1 MYVTVSMY
9 ACVYMYEHTVHDII
23 KFTYYHCTSIDCRVH
38 CTLNEK
44 EGSMPHSESH
54 QKHIVVHWVF
64 KYSDSLLVVCLQLT
78 EDNFSYLAFSTVLSS
93 SNVI

>member
-1 MYVTVSMY
+1 MNIQYMTLLNLHTITVLLLTAVS
-9 ACVYMYEHTVHDII
+9 E
-23 KFTYYHCTSIDCRVH
+23 VH

-54 QKHIVVHWVF
+54 QKHTVVHWVF
-64 KYSDSLLVVCLQLT
+64 KHSDSLLAVCLQLT